1 MQSKRAGKKSLLF
14 LPLPL
19 RGTLSTTLLAWICFY
34 IIKLNFRKCSSSHS
48 YFNFIF
54 KYVLSD
60 LAKTRTHTQTQTQ
73 GQWHT
78 ITVGGRETASG
89 CTYRYKLPVPF
100 GGRLVSKRREG
111 WEGFMGRHKE
121 EDQQTSQ
128 RSRVMYYVMG
138 LFLWHHGDG
147 PDLRGKLV
155 RVKHSVKDGWVL
167 WSRGKGE
174 KKAWRNEIIN

>member
-1 MQSKRAGKKSLLF
+1 MKVCCFFLCHRGALFHPRCWHESLV
-14 LPLPL
+14 
-19 RGTLSTTLLAWICFY
+19 TS
-34 IIKLNFRKCSSSHS
+34 LNLISENAAVHTHVFIL
-48 YFNFIF
+48 YFNMWHIQYIRHIHRH
-54 KYVLSD
+54 KHRD
-60 LAKTRTHTQTQTQ
+60 NDTQSR
-73 GQWHT
+73 
-78 ITVGGRETASG
+78 GGGETASG

-100 GGRLVSKRREG
+100 GGRLVSKWRER

-138 LFLWHHGDG
+138 LFPWHHGDG

-174 KKAWRNEIIN
+174 KTTWRNEIIN